1 MALSRQVSFKKNV
14 EQKVKKLSEDTP
26 QKLTR
31 ESTSGNTK
39 MTPVN
44 TFNKS
49 ASFKSVSS
57 GHHDDESATKSQS
70 LKSPQAENPKGFKQV
85 KERIVPEKASSTVVV
100 VDSVVPSIK
109 RKYIPKMDL
118 KIAPLSQDSLNK
130 FETASL
136 GNSKGFARENRLG
149 KKSSIREP
157 YLVSIC
163 FHYLKVFF
171 FSFNMILTYYAG
183 FLVHKE
189 LKKQLSFKTKS
200 SASVDTGNKNVVES
214 QKCEDIHVNS
224 TASIFSKDAGGVAA
238 SSESLSAD
246 SHQVPL
252 NEKTKDSSSKLRLAT
267 SGVIHESDHA
277 KLREANHSADSC
289 QKARLPASSAKPSA
303 DVSSKD
309 GTNKRNKWR
318 DALKATM
325 CRTVDISESRLCSTT
340 NAFVSSQNGSEK
352 PPADVSSEDG
362 TRKRIKLMDALKT
375 ATHSSKKIRKV
386 DKCDFR
392 LLSNNAVC
400 EGSLRCSLPSIS
412 QKNLPM
418 EEAHIGKRIL
428 GNNDT
433 VNSRTNSI
441 DNQGKHLMESS
452 YLHGVGDL
460 NANLASLDETN
471 ENNLNRILPN
481 DLSLQTTTVRS
492 LAMPE
497 HDFIWRYD
505 I

>member
-14 EQKVKKLSEDTP
+14 EQKVKKLSEDAP

-31 ESTSGNTK
+31 ESTSGNAK
-39 MTPVN
+39 MITLVN

-57 GHHDDESATKSQS
+57 DYHEDESATKSQS
-70 LKSPQAENPKGFKQV
+70 LKSPQAENPKGFKRV

-118 KIAPLSQDSLNK
+118 KIAPLSQDSINK

-136 GNSKGFARENRLG
+136 GISKGFARENRLG

-171 FSFNMILTYYAG
+171 SFNMVLTYYAG

-189 LKKQLSFKTKS
+189 LKKQLSFKSKS

-252 NEKTKDSSSKLRLAT
+252 NEKTKDSSSKPRLAM

-277 KLREANHSADSC
+277 KIREANHSADSC

-325 CRTVDISESRLCSTT
+325 CRTVDIPESRLCSKT
-340 NAFVSSQNGSEK
+340 NSIVSSQIGSEK
-352 PPADVSSEDG
+352 PPADMSSEDG

-375 ATHSSKKIRKV
+375 ATHTSKKIRKV

-400 EGSLRCSLPSIS
+400 EGSFGCSFPTIS
-412 QKNLPM
+412 QKNLPV

-460 NANLASLDETN
+460 NADLSSLDETN
-471 ENNLNRILPN
+471 ENNLTQILPN

-497 HDFIWRYD
+497 HDFIWKYD